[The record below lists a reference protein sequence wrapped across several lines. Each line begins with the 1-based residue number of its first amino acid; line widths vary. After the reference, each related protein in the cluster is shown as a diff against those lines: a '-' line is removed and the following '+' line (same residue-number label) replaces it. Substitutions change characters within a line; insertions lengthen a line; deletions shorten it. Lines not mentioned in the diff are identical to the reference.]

1 MSDTER
7 PEPRIKPRS
16 ACFTWHTYSSSIEPS
31 DLSKIFEDLHAH
43 AYSSG
48 LPGFEIVGIT
58 YEGYGKDL
66 TITMRETS

>member
-1 MSDTER
+1 MTAPR
-7 PEPRIKPRS
+7 PEPRVQPRT
-16 ACFTWHTYSSSIEPS
+16 ACFTWSTVGASIDPS
-31 DLSKIFEDLHAH
+31 DLSKILEDLHTH
-43 AYSSG
+43 AYGSG